1 MVKKATKKVPE
12 RHQKL
17 SEDKKEKKWC
27 YENIQKP
34 WWKWKTKVGWAK
46 NFPKQKKKQKKT
58 ITFKNVYK
66 RLV

>member
-1 MVKKATKKVPE
+1 MVKKAKKKVPE

-46 NFPKQKKKQKKT
+46 NFPKQKKNKKKQ
-58 ITFKNVYK
+58 
-66 RLV
+66 